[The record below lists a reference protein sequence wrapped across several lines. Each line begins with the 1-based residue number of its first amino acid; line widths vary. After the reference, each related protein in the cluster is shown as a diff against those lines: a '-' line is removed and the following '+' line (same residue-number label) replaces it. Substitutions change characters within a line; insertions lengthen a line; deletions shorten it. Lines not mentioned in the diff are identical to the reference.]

1 MWTPPPQASPF
12 PGGEKEMPGHVVP
25 TYNTCSN
32 TNRGFDRLRLRYVGA
47 SSSRVRLATPDGP
60 SQRISHGRPF
70 FRLLPL
76 RLPRPLPSCPPGAS
90 PCHRRSPTQS
100 RSSSSQSIAI
110 ASPPALV
117 LLVRVNPFDCGGQP
131 PHTWHDDLRGL
142 FETLFQRRVDG
153 LKPASTCLWTVPRA
167 QALLRG
173 RAWVAQLWV
182 KSVGAV
188 RLRALPFSLV
198 QQGCLRCGVSR
209 CGPAAAVVERG
220 C

>member
-90 PCHRRSPTQS
+90 PCHRPSRGRRRRSP
-100 RSSSSQSIAI
+100 
-110 ASPPALV
+110 
-117 LLVRVNPFDCGGQP
+117 LL
-131 PHTWHDDLRGL
+131 
-142 FETLFQRRVDG
+142 
-153 LKPASTCLWTVPRA
+153 
-167 QALLRG
+167 LLRRRHLYFWFG
-173 RAWVAQLWV
+173 LTRLTAAGSHPTPGTMICADCL
-182 KSVGAV
+182 KLCFNAV
-188 RLRALPFSLV
+188 WT
-198 QQGCLRCGVSR
+198 G
-209 CGPAAAVVERG
+209 
-220 C
+220 